1 MWFNPQALLAARQPT
16 PAVSAISAISAAS
29 VYGDQQKTA
38 KPQKPQPPTAEVK
51 HPKTAEPQ
59 KPQALIP
66 DPDAYCW
73 PHSTAMNT
81 QEISLFIQRLEV
93 FAWKGVAQPE
103 AESLADALV
112 LRDRDGDDRKLC
124 LECCH
129 LRGGAGPW
137 CCANATAAQMAVNT
151 HHVDLPAGLTRQ
163 LQRCP
168 GFKQDTLCPGVS

>member
-1 MWFNPQALLAARQPT
+1 MWFNPQALLAACQPT
-16 PAVSAISAISAAS
+16 PAVSAISAAS
-29 VYGDQQKTA
+29 VVEGQQKTA
-38 KPQKPQPPTAEVK
+38 KPQKPQPPTTEVER
-51 HPKTAEPQ
+51 HKTAEPQ
-59 KPQALIP
+59 KPQTPIA

-81 QEISLFIQRLEV
+81 QEISMFMQRLDV
-93 FAWKGVAQPE
+93 FAWKGVALPE

-137 CCANATAAQMAVNT
+137 RCANATAAQMAVNT
-151 HHVDLPAGLTRQ
+151 HHVDLPAGLTQQ

-168 GFKQDTLCPGVS
+168 GFKPDTLCQGVSS